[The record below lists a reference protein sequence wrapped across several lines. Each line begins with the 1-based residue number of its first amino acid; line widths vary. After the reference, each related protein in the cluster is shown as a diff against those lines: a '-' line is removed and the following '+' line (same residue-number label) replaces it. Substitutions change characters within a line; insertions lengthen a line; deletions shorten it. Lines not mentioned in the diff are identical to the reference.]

1 MTEILHIFFGIHI
14 VNMGLLARREAA
26 EIVQAILI
34 VYMWNVAFTGVVD
47 PIETGNE
54 KTGSDT
60 KPTIL
65 NR

>member
-1 MTEILHIFFGIHI
+1 
-14 VNMGLLARREAA
+14 MGLLARREAA